1 MNHISDKIKVIIY
14 FAPVD
19 DENTVLY
26 IRFYNRVTGFKPL
39 NRLIA
44 FFGKFGN
51 RIIERQDKRVV
62 ITQRPKASA
71 YKSQENLLSGDG
83 PIIQYRRIREELK
96 NQ

>member
-1 MNHISDKIKVIIY
+1 
-14 FAPVD
+14 
-19 DENTVLY
+19 
-26 IRFYNRVTGFKPL
+26 
-39 NRLIA
+39 
-44 FFGKFGN
+44 
-51 RIIERQDKRVV
+51 VV